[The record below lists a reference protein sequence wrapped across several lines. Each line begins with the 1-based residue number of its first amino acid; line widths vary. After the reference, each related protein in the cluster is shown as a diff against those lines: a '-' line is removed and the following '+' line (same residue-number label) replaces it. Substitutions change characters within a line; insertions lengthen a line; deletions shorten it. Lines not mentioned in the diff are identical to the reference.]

1 MVKCLECGFE
11 STRLQWTHFKFNCTG
26 KFKNGKEYMLAYPGA
41 KVVDPYL
48 AKSTAITLENLT
60 KKYGA
65 IDGNQRW
72 QEYRSKQAHSNS
84 YEYKKEKFGWSK
96 EQFKEYNSSR
106 SQTLEKMIL
115 RHGETEGIA
124 KWELY
129 CARQAYTNT
138 KNYFIEKYGLDKGT
152 GKYIAI
158 NKKKSVN
165 SPALLSEKLNISL
178 DQATEI
184 ILSRQKQ
191 FFTSN
196 LEQEFISAIEQQI
209 GTLDNTTKNKPFGK
223 WSSLLN
229 TYVIYDI
236 RHKKCIIEFNGDYWH
251 ANPNIYKDDTII
263 RGKKAV
269 DIRHK
274 DMLKLKTV
282 QDLGYKTLVVWES
295 DFKNHKDSTIK
306 QVCEWILREQK

>member
-72 QEYRSKQAHSNS
+72 QEYRLKQAYSNS
-84 YEYKKEKFGWSK
+84 YEYKKEKFGWSQ

-106 SQTLEKMIL
+106 SHTLEKMIL